1 MNKKTLKPMGLM
13 ILCILPFALV
23 GGFFTGMYT
32 LEHSTDDI
40 VRMIYEQIQSP
51 ALFYIITAIQS
62 AMYAVFATVAGYLLA
77 DRIGLVRPFRFQKE
91 ILKKTVPV
99 IILFGILFASDY
111 FVFGRFIP
119 EVAADYE
126 KGISVAYFLCS
137 LTYGGVVEELLLRW
151 FFMSFIA
158 WILVMIFARKTGK
171 SELPDWIYI
180 VANILA
186 ATVFAAG
193 HLPATIL
200 FFGQL
205 TPLIIIRCFLLNG
218 CFALL
223 FGRYYRKYGI
233 QYAMLGHFG
242 LHLVSK
248 LILIIFIGGF

>member
-1 MNKKTLKPMGLM
+1 MGLM

-40 VRMIYEQIQSP
+40 ARMIYEQMQSP

-62 AMYAVFATVAGYLLA
+62 AMYAVLATAVGYLLA

-111 FVFGRFIP
+111 FVFGHFIP

-126 KGISVAYFLCS
+126 KGISAAYFLCS
-137 LTYGGVVEELLLRW
+137 LTYGGVVEEILLRW
-151 FFMSFIA
+151 FFMSFIT
-158 WILVMIFARKTGK
+158 WILVMIFARKTEK

-180 VANILA
+180 VANIIA

-200 FFGQL
+200 FFGRL
-205 TPLIIIRCFLLNG
+205 TPLIVIRCFLLNG

-248 LILIIFIGGF
+248 LILIILIGGF